1 MVTRTDSGINSSNNN
16 NRLFNNSSNNQHNQ
30 HNNRQRDSNNNNNH
44 NKRHNSKFNNKSL
57 LCQAYQIIVNRS
69 VLCFVDLDSFIS
81 SPGPK
86 VQVNYCHHLASV
98 VCKLFT
104 FQASS
109 PKPLGRLEPNL
120 AGMFL
125 GWSSTKLLFFVPV
138 GYSIWLPG
146 PIICSDWLKFQR
158 SSSPKLMN

>member
-1 MVTRTDSGINSSNNN
+1 MLWYFLCLGKRSLFLLLILIELLTITVYSSI
-16 NRLFNNSSNNQHNQ
+16 F
-30 HNNRQRDSNNNNNH
+30 
-44 NKRHNSKFNNKSL
+44 
-57 LCQAYQIIVNRS
+57 
-69 VLCFVDLDSFIS
+69 S

-86 VQVNYCHHLASV
+86 VQVNYCHHLASVVCRPSSV

-138 GYSIWLPG
+138 GYSIWLPR
-146 PIICSDWLKFQR
+146 PIICSDWPKFQR
-158 SSSPKLMN
+158 SSSLKLMN